1 MNQYVIGIGE
11 VLWDCFGDHRTIGG
25 APFNF
30 SFHVHQF
37 GFHAL
42 AISAIG
48 ADQLGRD
55 IEQACQFYGLPY
67 IFPALPYPT
76 GEVHIQMDAQGH
88 PSYTIC
94 DDRAWDHIPFLPSMQ
109 SIAQNTLAV
118 CFGSLAQRSPHS
130 RASIYAFLDATPAD
144 SFRIFDINLR
154 LDYYSKDI
162 IDSSLQ
168 RANVL
173 KLNNDELHILQQ
185 MYHFADMSKEEA
197 CRHLLQRYDLRYLI
211 LTCGED
217 GSYVFTQE
225 EVSFLPTPKV
235 QVQDTVGAG
244 DSFTAAFIA
253 SILRGKDLE
262 ESHCLAVNVSAY
274 VCTQSGATPTLP
286 SYLLN

>member
-109 SIAQNTLAV
+109 SIAQTTLAV

-173 KLNNDELHILQQ
+173 KLNHDELLILQR
-185 MYHFADMSKEEA
+185 MYHLGDMALEDA
-197 CRHLLQRYDLRYLI
+197 CRYLLRTYSLRFLI

-217 GSYVFTQE
+217 GSYVFSLDE
-225 EVSFLPTPKV
+225 MSFLPTPLV
-235 QVQDTVGAG
+235 QVVDTVGAG
-244 DSFTAAFIA
+244 DSFTASFIA
-253 SILRGKDLE
+253 SVLQHQSLHDAHRM
-262 ESHCLAVNVSAY
+262 AVDVSAY

-286 SYLLN
+286 SSLLS